1 VVFKLLLIYGRLSIQ
16 KIQKEIEAMPA
27 NIEIPLDLPEVRI
40 IKSEL
45 SDREIVITVEST
57 REWAICHKCGGEIRE
72 FHSYGRLLRLRHLP
86 ILGRLVIIEIRP
98 KRFRCPNCE
107 NHPTTSQKLD
117 WYDERSPHTKAYDQ
131 WLLLSLIGSTIS
143 DVARKEGLTYDEVL
157 GALDR
162 EIALEVDW
170 DQIKRLEILGMDEIA
185 LKKGHRDFVVL
196 VTSRQANGQLKL
208 LGVLPDRLLET
219 VEQFLL
225 AIPEG
230 LRATVREVCIDMY
243 EGYASAVKKAL
254 PQARIVADR
263 FHVAKA
269 YRDCADKLRI
279 EAQRSLKASLKK
291 EEYEALKGTMWL
303 FRRDPSELDQEE
315 GERLALLF
323 ECAPDLKQAYD
334 LREQLTA
341 IFETDHTKESGKAA
355 LKRWMKRV
363 RHSGLDCF
371 DSFLTTLE
379 NWLDEITNYF
389 VNRLTSGFV
398 EGFNNKVKVLK
409 RRCYGMTNL
418 RHLFQRLYLDL
429 EGYRLFGL

>member
-1 VVFKLLLIYGRLSIQ
+1 MLIYGKLKSPIPNWR
-16 KIQKEIEAMPA
+16 IEALPA
-27 NIEIPLDLPEVRI
+27 NIEIPLDLPEIRI

-45 SDREIVITVEST
+45 NESEIVITVEST
-57 REWAICHKCGGEIRE
+57 REWAICHKCGREIRE

-86 ILGRLVIIEIRP
+86 ILGRPVIIEIRP

-107 NHPTTSQKLD
+107 NHPTTTQKLD

-131 WLLLSLIGSTIS
+131 WLLLCLIGSTIK
-143 DVARKEGLTYDEVL
+143 DVARKERLTYDEVL
-157 GALDR
+157 GALGR
-162 EIALEVDW
+162 QIASAVDW
-170 DQIKRLEILGMDEIA
+170 GKFERLETLGLDEIA

-219 VEQFLL
+219 VEKFLL
-225 AIPEG
+225 AIPPG
-230 LRATVREVCIDMY
+230 LQATVREVCIDMY
-243 EGYASAVKKAL
+243 DGYASAVKKVL
-254 PQARIVADR
+254 PAARIVADR

-279 EAQRSLKASLKK
+279 EAQRSLKASLEK

-303 FRRDPSELDQEE
+303 FRRDPSELEE
-315 GERLALLF
+315 EERKQLALLF

-334 LREQLTA
+334 LREGLTA
-341 IFETDHTKESGKAA
+341 IFETAHTKESGKAA
-355 LKRWMKRV
+355 LKRWMMRV
-363 RHSGLDCF
+363 RKSGLTCF
-371 DSFLTTLE
+371 DSFLTTLQ

-389 VNRLTSGFV
+389 ISRLTSGFV

-409 RRCYGMTNL
+409 RRCYGITNL
-418 RHLFQRLYLDL
+418 SHLFQRLYLDL
-429 EGYRLFGL
+429 EGYRLYGL

>member
-1 VVFKLLLIYGRLSIQ
+1 MLIYGKLKSPIPNWR
-16 KIQKEIEAMPA
+16 IEALPA
-27 NIEIPLDLPEVRI
+27 NIEIPLDLLEIRI

-45 SDREIVITVEST
+45 NESEIVIAVEST
-57 REWAICHKCGGEIRE
+57 REWAICHKCGREIRE
-72 FHSYGRLLRLRHLP
+72 FHSSGRLLRLRHLP
-86 ILGRLVIIEIRP
+86 ILGRPVIIEIRP

-107 NHPTTSQKLD
+107 NHPTTTQKLD

-131 WLLLSLIGSTIS
+131 WLLLCLIGSTIK
-143 DVARKEGLTYDEVL
+143 DVARKERLTYDEVL
-157 GALDR
+157 GALER
-162 EIALEVDW
+162 QIASAVDW
-170 DQIKRLEILGMDEIA
+170 GKFERLEILGLDEIA

-219 VEQFLL
+219 VEKFLL
-225 AIPEG
+225 AIAPG
-230 LRATVREVCIDMY
+230 LQATVREVCIDMY
-243 EGYASAVKKAL
+243 DGYASAVKKVL
-254 PQARIVADR
+254 PAARIVADR

-279 EAQRSLKASLKK
+279 EAQRSLKASLEK

-303 FRRDPSELDQEE
+303 FRRDPSELEE
-315 GERLALLF
+315 EERKQLALLF

-334 LREQLTA
+334 LRERLTA
-341 IFETDHTKESGKAA
+341 IFETAHTKESGKAA
-355 LKRWMKRV
+355 LKRWMMRV
-363 RHSGLDCF
+363 RKSGLTCF

-389 VNRLTSGFV
+389 ISRLTSGFV

-409 RRCYGMTNL
+409 RRCYGITNL
-418 RHLFQRLYLDL
+418 SHLFQRLYLDL
-429 EGYRLFGL
+429 EGYRLYGL